1 MTQLI
6 TMLHL
11 SQPVVVSPSMSG
23 SFSLPY
29 LTAHPGDIKGFI
41 PVAPVMSG
49 NFISKYP
56 NIKVNIATATCA
68 PSFCVAAIPHVY
80 FSLYIDN
87 ISARPVFN
95 AVDPLY
101 SRHRWTQTESVLIK

>member
-6 TMLHL
+6 TMLHF
-11 SQPVVVSPSMSG
+11 SQPVIVSPSMSG

-56 NIKVNIATATCA
+56 NIKVNIAVATS
-68 PSFCVAAIPHVY
+68 PSFCVAAMPHVY
-80 FSLYIDN
+80 FNLYIDN

-101 SRHRWTQTESVLIK
+101 SRHCGTQSVLIK